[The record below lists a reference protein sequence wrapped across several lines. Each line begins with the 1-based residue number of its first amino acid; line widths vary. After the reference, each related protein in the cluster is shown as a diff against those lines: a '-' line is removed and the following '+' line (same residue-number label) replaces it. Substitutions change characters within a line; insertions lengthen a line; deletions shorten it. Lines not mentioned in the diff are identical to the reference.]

1 MVNIVCGFIT
11 FFISLVVLVCAFFF
25 GAASDMSGV
34 QVGLLMLVSLFG
46 MFQGA
51 FIMSYEGN

>member
-1 MVNIVCGFIT
+1 MVFIILGLIT
-11 FFISLVVLVCAFFF
+11 FFVSLVVMVVAFFM
-25 GAASDMSGV
+25 GAAAGMSGL

-51 FIMSYEGN
+51 FIMTHEGE